1 MLYCLSSS
9 CHEDPVVAVIQNVS
23 RGVAQPGRAPGSGPG
38 GRRFKSSLPDQS
50 FSRSFNHLH
59 GNRRSRSAS
68 HLDDYVKGPSAV
80 PCDRRMS
87 PMLRWSDTM
96 AIVPEP
102 IIAVGQTLAK
112 VSIFSGLT
120 EGELAFLAQRA
131 VSRSYS
137 AGQSVFGEGE
147 PCSGLYVVESGH
159 VRIFKSSATGREQ
172 VLSID
177 GPGSSIAELPVFD
190 GGSYPASAAALDEAK
205 LLFVSKQ
212 DFQAL
217 CLAHPQVAL
226 KVLRVVG
233 ARLRRLVGI
242 IEELS
247 FTTVRHRLASF
258 LLRLAQK
265 EGKRSAAGV
274 EITLPAS
281 NQELASHIG
290 TVRELV
296 SRNLSRLQ
304 AEGMLQIDGRTVT
317 ISNLKALE
325 AETDSPE

>member
-1 MLYCLSSS
+1 M
-9 CHEDPVVAVIQNVS
+9 PNV
-23 RGVAQPGRAPGSGPG
+23 
-38 GRRFKSSLPDQS
+38 KSS
-50 FSRSFNHLH
+50 
-59 GNRRSRSAS
+59 
-68 HLDDYVKGPSAV
+68 
-80 PCDRRMS
+80 
-87 PMLRWSDTM
+87 
-96 AIVPEP
+96 IE
-102 IIAVGQTLAK
+102 QTLTT
-112 VSIFSGLT
+112 VPIFSGLS
-120 EGELAFLAQRA
+120 ESELAFLAQRT
-131 VSRSYS
+131 VPRSFA
-137 AGQSVFGEGE
+137 AGETIFLEGQ

-159 VRIFKSSATGREQ
+159 VRIFKSSASGREQ
-172 VLSID
+172 VLSVD

-190 GGSYPASAAALDEAK
+190 GGNYPASVTAIQDST

-212 DFQAL
+212 DFHAL

-233 ARLRRLVGI
+233 SRLRRLVGI

-247 FTTVRHRLASF
+247 FTTVRHRLASL

-265 EGKRSAAGV
+265 DGKRSSGGV

-304 AEGMLQIDGRTVT
+304 AEGILEIDGRRVR